1 MVVDFTN
8 KLFTEADEEEEE
20 EEDEE
25 DDEEEEDDQSED
37 EDEDEAT
44 LAEMEKRAQ
53 GKVRCFKFAEVILA
67 VILLV
72 LVAQKCQ
79 TYKFKNVTL
88 DSLLYHI

>member
-8 KLFTEADEEEEE
+8 KLFTEADEEEEEE

-53 GKVRCFKFAEVILA
+53 GKVRCL
-67 VILLV
+67 
-72 LVAQKCQ
+72 QKL
-79 TYKFKNVTL
+79 F
-88 DSLLYHI
+88 